1 MAESKTW
8 WYRTEHFWL
17 GWNVC
22 AYNSQ
27 LLIFGVVSEYPY
39 WQMTPLMKTYY
50 LLHSAYWSQQLLVL
64 ALRLEKPR
72 KDFAELV
79 LHHIVTLW
87 LIG

>member
-1 MAESKTW
+1 
-8 WYRTEHFWL
+8 
-17 GWNVC
+17 
-22 AYNSQ
+22 
-27 LLIFGVVSEYPY
+27 
-39 WQMTPLMKTYY
+39 MTPLMKTYY